1 MNPPSENDADS
12 LFIGHGLSEPRS
24 EAEDSGRHSGSSR
37 STENPFSCNVCKQ
50 SYSRVDHLARH
61 YRSHTHEKP
70 FVCETCDKAFARVD
84 LLKRHA
90 LGHDNDL
97 SSSNKRART
106 TSQKATHS
114 RVAKA
119 CIACAEVKLRCE
131 GVVPCGRCKHKGL
144 TCEYAPSRNRRSS
157 SQVFPTQQ
165 QQTYLQI
172 EKIQPQLVQSDLQ
185 LVEFGTSH
193 VQYHEAPADWT
204 LQISPQQTL
213 VEVAEGQPQ
222 NDTYDVG
229 KTSTHTEIQMP
240 THLPTPTTFDHDSVI
255 MPLGSP
261 FFQSQQIMG
270 FDEFSFF
277 DVLRDS
283 MTPITGNAQ
292 SNSYGSEV
300 LPTFPRDVL
309 DFNIDSFVDIPT
321 TQPFPGFFPNDQEQ
335 DSGGMGP
342 DGDRFAGCKSG
353 YVTPGAVPGSIT
365 LGQKAFRESMWL
377 WTPALGDHGQA
388 EQSNLSLSYDDA
400 TLEAQQTSD
409 SAPLSDQLTLAT
421 RDRILAMVLS
431 TCEPDTYCHVV
442 SCFPSPK
449 FLSNLLNT
457 FVAHHLR
464 QDTTCIH
471 IPTMKINEEGPEIL
485 GSMISFGASVSRV
498 PEVRKLG
505 FALQESVRM
514 ALPVKFESDNRQTR
528 ELRLLQAY
536 VLYLN
541 IGLWSGNRRKIEI
554 AESFALPLITM
565 IRRAGHFRWQRH
577 PDCVPEAHD
586 DEKTTEAKWHSWV
599 QAESWKRLA
608 LHLVV
613 RDTETSMSLL
623 NRPIISYAELSLEL
637 PFTRDMWF
645 AKTAKDWRGVY
656 LSQMSGMQD
665 RLPSLRT
672 CIEDAGPI
680 FKIENLI
687 DMQMTL
693 SAIISSIWS
702 LIWQYREMKTTFR
715 HNDKVSNAR
724 GSGCGGG
731 SLITSS
737 LYQEITQAIQHLR
750 LNTAEEW
757 GSVMNPSATLLLELG
772 SMHLHVS
779 LGDIQTLL
787 GKEGEEA
794 ARKVLLR
801 LSTWA
806 ESSESRQALYHA
818 GQVIRMAR
826 QFPLGALR
834 DAPAVAVYHASLVL
848 WAYAV
853 LSKVSSFGGGGGADP
868 FTNRASKTTPD
879 VSSDRAASL
888 GGRTSSVVLLD
899 GEDTPAL
906 QRFLVLG
913 KGIPSIRRSGAD
925 DHNQLNNSNLDI
937 PLSDPSAVMSTITSI
952 LQSKNWDDERGY
964 PPLVSNLSK
973 LMRAL
978 GSAAAGKRRR

>member
-1 MNPPSENDADS
+1 M
-12 LFIGHGLSEPRS
+12 
-24 EAEDSGRHSGSSR
+24 
-37 STENPFSCNVCKQ
+37 
-50 SYSRVDHLARH
+50 
-61 YRSHTHEKP
+61 
-70 FVCETCDKAFARVD
+70 
-84 LLKRHA
+84 
-90 LGHDNDL
+90 
-97 SSSNKRART
+97 
-106 TSQKATHS
+106 
-114 RVAKA
+114 
-119 CIACAEVKLRCE
+119 
-131 GVVPCGRCKHKGL
+131 
-144 TCEYAPSRNRRSS
+144 
-157 SQVFPTQQ
+157 
-165 QQTYLQI
+165 
-172 EKIQPQLVQSDLQ
+172 
-185 LVEFGTSH
+185 
-193 VQYHEAPADWT
+193 
-204 LQISPQQTL
+204 
-213 VEVAEGQPQ
+213 
-222 NDTYDVG
+222 
-229 KTSTHTEIQMP
+229 QMSAQ
-240 THLPTPTTFDHDSVI
+240 LPTPTTFDHDSVI

-261 FFQSQQIMG
+261 FFQSQQFMG

-283 MTPITGNAQ
+283 MTPITGNAH
-292 SNSYGSEV
+292 SNNTASDV

-309 DFNIDSFVDIPT
+309 DFNIDSFVDIPN
-321 TQPFPGFFPNDQEQ
+321 TQPFPGFFPSEQEH
-335 DSGGMGP
+335 DSGGIGP

-353 YVTPGAVPGSIT
+353 YVTPAAVPGSIT

-377 WTPALGDHGQA
+377 WTPALGDHGAA
-388 EQSNLSLSYDDA
+388 EQLNLSLSYDDA
-400 TLEAQQTSD
+400 TLEAQQTID

-449 FLSNLLNT
+449 FLTNLLNT
-457 FVAHHLR
+457 CVAHHVR

-471 IPTMKINEEGPEIL
+471 VSTLKINEEGPEIL
-485 GSMISFGASVSRV
+485 GSMISFGASVSRI

-514 ALPVKFESDNRQTR
+514 ALPAKFESDNRTTR
-528 ELRLLQAY
+528 ELSSLQAY
-536 VLYLN
+536 VLHLN
-541 IGLWSGNRRKIEI
+541 VGLWSGNRRKIEI

-608 LHLVV
+608 LHLFV

-637 PFTRDMWF
+637 PFSRDIWL
-645 AKTAKDWRGVY
+645 AKTAKEWREVY
-656 LSQMSGMQD
+656 LDRMSRSQD

-672 CIEDAGPI
+672 CIEDAGPV
-680 FKIENLI
+680 FKLGNLI
-687 DMQMTL
+687 DMQMSL
-693 SAIISSIWS
+693 KAIISSIWS

-715 HNDKVSNAR
+715 RNDKLGGAR
-724 GSGCGGG
+724 GSG
-731 SLITSS
+731 SMTSSS

-757 GSVMNPSATLLLELG
+757 GSVMNPPATLLLELG

-779 LGDIQTLL
+779 LEDIQTLL

-818 GQVIRMAR
+818 GQVLRMAK
-826 QFPLGALR
+826 QFPSGGLR

-853 LSKVSSFGGGGGADP
+853 LSKVSSFGGSGGVESVT
-868 FTNRASKTTPD
+868 TNRPSKTTTDAP
-879 VSSDRAASL
+879 SERAASI
-888 GGRTSSVVLLD
+888 GGRNSSVALLD

-913 KGIPSIRRSGAD
+913 KGIPSIRPSGGGD
-925 DHNQLNNSNLDI
+925 YNQVNDANLDI